1 MSKNLLS
8 IFLFILITYSNN
20 QIPEN
25 FDFSEL
31 KGIKITSETDITSL
45 INSTDITYF
54 LFYYKKKSSHSKG
67 IGHLLTLI
75 YPKIKYL
82 AEFLLIDCDN
92 GSLISLTQCQNQK
105 EVTDENF
112 VNFEIYEPPV
122 YKFNPYTKKMNTHVK
137 RFYDKT
143 QVDEKSLFNYITRS
157 IISRAQEL
165 NNENYEI
172 FTGNPKLNK
181 FILFTEKDRIPLLFR
196 GISNYYYDQ
205 ISFGIVNKK
214 EKSLCEKLGIKKFPS
229 LMMYQ
234 SLENEV
240 LMDEPKIFFYEGK
253 QNAEDII
260 NFLKNYIRK
269 EKLYNSNDFSSTNE
283 GTNDVYFYKLNTDKV
298 LKFIE
303 ERKKKEIIL
312 FFDNSIQKE
321 DYIKNNYTKIN
332 LDILKFNEE
341 THGFFLFGIVNC
353 TGEENENFCSKN
365 FKIKKYPSLILLK

>member
-1 MSKNLLS
+1 MSKTRIL
-8 IFLFILITYSNN
+8 IFLFFLILKCNN

-92 GSLISLTQCQNQK
+92 GSLTSLTQCQNPK

-172 FTGNPKLNK
+172 FT
-181 FILFTEKDRIPLLFR
+181 
-196 GISNYYYDQ
+196 
-205 ISFGIVNKK
+205 
-214 EKSLCEKLGIKKFPS
+214 
-229 LMMYQ
+229 
-234 SLENEV
+234 
-240 LMDEPKIFFYEGK
+240 
-253 QNAEDII
+253 
-260 NFLKNYIRK
+260 
-269 EKLYNSNDFSSTNE
+269 
-283 GTNDVYFYKLNTDKV
+283 
-298 LKFIE
+298 
-303 ERKKKEIIL
+303 
-312 FFDNSIQKE
+312 
-321 DYIKNNYTKIN
+321 
-332 LDILKFNEE
+332 
-341 THGFFLFGIVNC
+341 
-353 TGEENENFCSKN
+353 
-365 FKIKKYPSLILLK
+365 

>member
-1 MSKNLLS
+1 MSKTLIT
-8 IFLFILITYSNN
+8 IFLFLLFTYTKN

-25 FDFSEL
+25 FDFSQL
-31 KGIKITSETDITSL
+31 PGIQITSEADITSL

-137 RFYDKT
+137 RFYDKQ
-143 QVDEKSLFNYITRS
+143 QVDEKSLFNYIARS
-157 IISRAQEL
+157 IVSRAQEL
-165 NNENYEI
+165 NNENYDI

-234 SLENEV
+234 TLENEV

-253 QNAEDII
+253 QTAEDII
-260 NFLKNYIRK
+260 NFLQNYVRK
-269 EKLYNSNDFSSTNE
+269 EKLYKTDFSSTNE
-283 GTNDVYFYKLNTDKV
+283 GSNDVYFYQLTTDKV

-303 ERKKKEIIL
+303 DRKKKKLFYIL
-312 FFDNSIQKE
+312 ITQFK
-321 DYIKNNYTKIN
+321 KM
-332 LDILKFNEE
+332 IL
-341 THGFFLFGIVNC
+341 
-353 TGEENENFCSKN
+353 
-365 FKIKKYPSLILLK
+365 